1 MAWKN
6 EKIHINRDCTK
17 VKKCVILQR
26 ISENALRVKAAAQ
39 HSSNKLDSAFAL
51 HFPCT
56 LYKHKLKN

>member
-1 MAWKN
+1 M
-6 EKIHINRDCTK
+6 DCTK

-51 HFPCT
+51 QFPCT